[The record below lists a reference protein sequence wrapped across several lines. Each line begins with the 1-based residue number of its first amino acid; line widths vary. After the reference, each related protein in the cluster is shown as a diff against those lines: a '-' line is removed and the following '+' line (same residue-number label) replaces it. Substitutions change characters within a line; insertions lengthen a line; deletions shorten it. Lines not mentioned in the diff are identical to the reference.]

1 MGLPLTQSPCS
12 VRSVTNT
19 SSPHPLLHPFSVVA
33 KPEAQFINVVKAEGT
48 TLYDDAG
55 NSYLDGMAS
64 LWYCQVGHGRTEI
77 IDAIAEQLHR
87 TGSYS
92 IFDPFTSEVART
104 AATMIVERSPH
115 PDGRVMLGCSGSE
128 AVDSA
133 LKFAR
138 LIQQRRNQPDKQIIV
153 RRTGAYHGTTIGATT
168 AQGLAPNREG
178 WGDLVPHFI
187 EVPASDSEAL
197 ATVFAEHGP
206 NIAAVISE
214 PVQGAG
220 GVWPPVEG
228 YHETS
233 RRLCDLH
240 DALLIFDEVICG
252 FARTGSWFGAQTYGV
267 TPDLMV
273 FAKGAT
279 SGYQPLSGVIMS
291 RAVAAEL
298 EEDDSFLLRHGYT
311 YSGHAGSC
319 AAAIANINII
329 EREELVNRA
338 SHVGEQISTGLAALQ
353 GDGLIKSYR
362 GVGAMWAADL
372 GRPSQEASGQLLAKG
387 LVSRGFGD
395 ALILCPPLIITDDEI
410 AQFIEAIAELEA
422 PPS

>member
-1 MGLPLTQSPCS
+1 M
-12 VRSVTNT
+12 TNQA
-19 SSPHPLLHPFSVVA
+19 SPHPLLHPFSFVA
-33 KPEAQFINVVKAEGT
+33 KPEAEFINVVKAQGT
-48 TLYDDAG
+48 TLYDDSG
-55 NSYLDGMAS
+55 NRYLDGMAS

-77 IDAIAEQLHR
+77 IDAVANQLHQ

-92 IFDPFTSEVART
+92 IFDPFTSDVARE
-104 AATMIVERSPH
+104 AASMIVERSPH

-128 AVDSA
+128 AVDTA

-138 LIQQRRNQPDKQIIV
+138 LIQQRRDKPDKQIII

-187 EVPASDSEAL
+187 EVPGSDIEAL

-220 GVWPPVEG
+220 GVWPPAEG
-228 YHETS
+228 YHEAS
-233 RRLCDLH
+233 RRLCDQH

-252 FARTGSWFGAQTYGV
+252 FGRTGSWFGAQTYGV
-267 TPDLMV
+267 SPDLMV

-291 RAVAAEL
+291 RAIAAEL
-298 EEDDSFLLRHGYT
+298 EQDEAFLLRHGYT

-329 EREELVNRA
+329 EREDLIARA
-338 SHVGEQISTGLAALQ
+338 NHVGDQISNGLAALQ

-362 GVGAMWAADL
+362 GVGALWAADL
-372 GRPSQEASGQLLAKG
+372 GQASQAASTQLQEKG
-387 LVSRGFGD
+387 FISRGFGD
-395 ALILCPPLIITDDEI
+395 ALILCPPFIITDDEI
-410 AQFIEAIAELEA
+410 AQFIEAIAELGI
-422 PPS
+422 SCGD